1 MSLTYS
7 ETNDTAALAISIA
20 PRDVTV
26 KNLLALA
33 CQLRAD
39 YSKRAVLLADI
50 FNDDE
55 AAKHTAI
62 HGVENPKGSNAAAYI
77 GSYRLDQKKGIETL
91 TLAVDPNHPCGNDI
105 EIDLKDK
112 KTSILSC

>member
-1 MSLTYS
+1 MSKWIVLLLLCVASPFIANAKPNGERNQCGSPRYKVSLTYS

-62 HGVENPKGSNAAAYI
+62 HGVENPKGSN
-77 GSYRLDQKKGIETL
+77 
-91 TLAVDPNHPCGNDI
+91 
-105 EIDLKDK
+105 
-112 KTSILSC
+112 